1 MPRLEPKDQDQ
12 DLDQDRSRTIKMAS
26 PDKGNT
32 TDLAQGTSS
41 LHTLDLGHGL
51 EASPSRRTISA
62 VAASHSHVG
71 MNPNR
76 IRPTEDIFN
85 PKDPHI
91 REDIMRMI
99 MQYLADEGYHAS
111 QMTIQDESNVKWH
124 EREEN
129 TNETRRLKKAI
140 LDGEWAEVDKICS
153 KPLFKNQ
160 KSFLFA
166 VYKQQYLEYI
176 EHREMQKA
184 FTFLQKRLK
193 PLEQHQ
199 KTPIEFKDLCYLLT
213 TKSIHDAP
221 SFKNWEGIAQGRDKL
236 VEQFQSMLEVE
247 NSVKDGSVY
256 VPPNRLLN
264 LLRQAVAYQIDVSR
278 YHPRISPIVDTL
290 LQDFSPFVIPNA
302 TKTIMQGHRGNVKC
316 AEFVGIEGLSIV
328 SGSSDNTLRIWDT
341 ETGSCLRTLEG
352 HSSRIWDVSS
362 NDSGSNVASAS
373 GDSTVKIWDIKGS
386 SDPCRATLSGHS
398 GDVYTVKYHPTSAH
412 VVSGGY
418 DKIVRLHDLVTGQ
431 VVKTFSGH
439 QLAVSKVILNPV
451 GNLIVSGSKDNTIKF
466 WDVVSGVCIRTITS
480 HLGEVTSVAMNS
492 NGTLLL
498 SSSKDNSNRLWDV
511 RMTRPLRKLK
521 GHQNTSKNFIR
532 AGFAHNSLL
541 VGGSEDGLVYIWD
554 QESGD
559 ILQKLQGHEAMVYNA
574 VWSPKQS
581 MFVSSSDDRTVRT
594 WYYNE
599 KSSL

>member
-1 MPRLEPKDQDQ
+1 M
-12 DLDQDRSRTIKMAS
+12 DLTNGSAN
-26 PDKGNT
+26 NT
-32 TDLAQGTSS
+32 LASS
-41 LHTLDLGHGL
+41 LQAMSIGSKDAEGN
-51 EASPSRRTISA
+51 SPAKRVMPA
-62 VAASHSHVG
+62 MAATHSHVG
-71 MNPNR
+71 MNPSR

-85 PKDPHI
+85 PNDPHI

-99 MQYLADEGYHAS
+99 MQYLGDEGYNAS

-129 TNETRRLKKAI
+129 TNDTRRLKKAI
-140 LDGEWAEVDKICS
+140 LDGEWTEVDKICS

-184 FTFLQKRLK
+184 FTFIQKRLK

-199 KTPIEFKDLCYLLT
+199 KTPAEFKDLCYLLT

-221 SFKNWEGIAQGRDKL
+221 SFRSWEGIAQGRDKL
-236 VEQFQSMLEVE
+236 VEQFQSMLDVE

-264 LLRQAVAYQIDVSR
+264 LLRQAVAHQIEVSR
-278 YHPRISPIVDTL
+278 YHPRISPIVETL

-302 TKTIMQGHRGNVKC
+302 CKTVMQGHRGNVKC
-316 AEFVGIEGLSIV
+316 AEFVGQEGRTII
-328 SGSSDNTLRIWDT
+328 SG
-341 ETGSCLRTLEG
+341 
-352 HSSRIWDVSS
+352 SRIWDVSS
-362 NDSGSNVASAS
+362 NDAGTTVASAS

-386 SDPCRATLSGHS
+386 KASCRATLSGHS
-398 GDVYTVKYHPTSAH
+398 GDVYTVKYHPTSNH
-412 VVSGGY
+412 VASGGY
-418 DKIVRLHDLVTGQ
+418 DKIVRLHDLTTGQ

-439 QLAVSKVILNPV
+439 QLAVSKVIVNPV

-466 WDVVSGVCIRTITS
+466 WDLVSGVCIKTISS

-559 ILQKLQGHEAMVYNA
+559 VLQKLQGHEAMVYNA

-594 WYYNE
+594 WYYDAR
-599 KSSL
+599 K

>member
-1 MPRLEPKDQDQ
+1 MD
-12 DLDQDRSRTIKMAS
+12 INGHAS
-26 PDKGNT
+26 ALALQLNSL
-32 TDLAQGTSS
+32 DLATHEEDS
-41 LHTLDLGHGL
+41 HGKKTMP
-51 EASPSRRTISA
+51 AM
-62 VAASHSHVG
+62 AATHSHVG
-71 MNPNR
+71 MNSNR

-85 PKDPHI
+85 PEDPHI
-91 REDIMRMI
+91 REDIIRMV
-99 MQYLADEGYHAS
+99 MQYLADEGYNAS
-111 QMTIQDESNVKWH
+111 QMTIQDEANVKWH

-264 LLRQAVAYQIDVSR
+264 LLRQAVAYQIE
-278 YHPRISPIVDTL
+278 
-290 LQDFSPFVIPNA
+290 
-302 TKTIMQGHRGNVKC
+302 C
-316 AEFVGIEGLSIV
+316 
-328 SGSSDNTLRIWDT
+328 SSDNTLRVWDT
-341 ETGSCLRTLEG
+341 ESGNCLHILEG

-362 NDSGSNVASAS
+362 NEAGTTVASAS

-386 SDPCRATLSGHS
+386 KASCRATLGGHA
-398 GDVYTVKYHPTSAH
+398 GDVYTVKYHPTSNH

-418 DKIVRLHDLVTGQ
+418 DKIVRLHDLNTGQ

-439 QLAVSKVILNPV
+439 QLAVSKVILNPI
-451 GNLIVSGSKDNTIKF
+451 GNLIISGSKDNTIKF
-466 WDVVSGVCIRTITS
+466 WDLVSGVCIRTITS

-559 ILQKLQGHEAMVYNA
+559 ILQKLHGHEAMVYNA

-594 WYYNE
+594 WYYDE
-599 KSSL
+599 RRAL

>member
-1 MPRLEPKDQDQ
+1 MTTHDSDQPSQ
-12 DLDQDRSRTIKMAS
+12 SSI
-26 PDKGNT
+26 
-32 TDLAQGTSS
+32 AQVVSS
-41 LHTLDLGHGL
+41 LTSLDMNHTHDST
-51 EASPSRRTISA
+51 EPSKRVMPA
-62 VAASHSHVG
+62 MAATHNHVG
-71 MNPNR
+71 MNVNR

-85 PKDPHI
+85 PHDPHI
-91 REDIMRMI
+91 REDIIRMI
-99 MQYLADEGYHAS
+99 MQYLSDEGYNAS

-129 TNETRRLKKAI
+129 THETRRLKKAI

-236 VEQFQSMLEVE
+236 IEQFQSMLEVE

-264 LLRQAVAYQIDVSR
+264 LLRQAVAYQIEVSR

-290 LQDFSPFVIPNA
+290 LEDFSPFVIPNA
-302 TKTIMQGHRGNVKC
+302 TRTVMHGHRGNVKC
-316 AEFVGIEGLSIV
+316 AEFVGSEGSSIV
-328 SGSSDNTLRIWDT
+328 SGSSDNTLRVWDT
-341 ETGSCLRTLEG
+341 ETGNCLHILEG

-362 NDSGSNVASAS
+362 NDVGTTVASAS

-386 SDPCRATLSGHS
+386 KASCRATLGGHS
-398 GDVYTVKYHPTSAH
+398 GDVYTVKYHPTSNH

-418 DKIVRLHDLVTGQ
+418 DKIVRLHDLTTGQ

-439 QLAVSKVILNPV
+439 QLAVSKVILNPI
-451 GNLIVSGSKDNTIKF
+451 GNLVVSGSKDNTIKF
-466 WDVVSGVCIRTITS
+466 WDLVSGVCVRTITS

-594 WYYNE
+594 WYYDE
-599 KSSL
+599 KRAL